1 MEKNVKGRRGAWQL
15 DMWKWQVS
23 NPQVNALN
31 AVFILEDKK
40 TSYLRTGFLEKK
52 KTSLFPITGV
62 FFFNCKFF

>member
-40 TSYLRTGFLEKK
+40 QAILELAFWKK
-52 KTSLFPITGV
+52 ENKSV
-62 FFFNCKFF
+62 SHHWSVFFNCKFF